1 MKLSKEF
8 WDNRYKNNDIGWDL
22 GKVSPPLKNYID
34 QIKDKNLKILIPG
47 AGNSY
52 EAEYLHKEG
61 FKNVFVLDISN
72 IALEK
77 FKLRVPDFP
86 ISQILLKDF
95 FKAEGT
101 FDLIIEQTFFCA
113 IDPILRVEYSKK
125 VNNLLN
131 SNGKMVGLLFNDELN
146 KDKPPFGGNREG
158 YENCFAP
165 HFDILIMEEAVN
177 SINSRKGK
185 ELFIIIKKKESG

>member
-1 MKLSKEF
+1 MELSKEF

-34 QIKDKNLKILIPG
+34 QIKDKKIKILIPG

-52 EAEYLHKEG
+52 EAEYLHKQG
-61 FKNVFVLDISN
+61 FNNVFVLDISS

-77 FKLRVPDFP
+77 FKLRVSDFP
-86 ISQILLKDF
+86 TSQIFLKDF

-125 VNNLLN
+125 AYDLLN

-146 KDKPPFGGNREG
+146 KDKPPFGGNRNE
-158 YENCFAP
+158 YKNCFEP
-165 HFDILIMEEAVN
+165 YFDILVMEEAIN
-177 SINSRKGK
+177 SINSRRGK
-185 ELFIIIKKKESG
+185 ELFFIIKKKESG